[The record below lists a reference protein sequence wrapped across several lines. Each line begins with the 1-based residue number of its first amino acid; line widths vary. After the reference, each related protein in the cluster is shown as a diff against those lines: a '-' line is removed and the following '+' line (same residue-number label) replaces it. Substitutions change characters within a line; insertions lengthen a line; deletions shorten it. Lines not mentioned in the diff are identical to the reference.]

1 MKYYYRY
8 CHAYP
13 DDDDNDDDDDDDD
26 DDDERRVADVELSD
40 NFIRHSFGPNT
51 LSVWSPATRVRFRV

>member
-13 DDDDNDDDDDDDD
+13 DDDDDD
-26 DDDERRVADVELSD
+26 DDDERRVVDVELSD

>member
-13 DDDDNDDDDDDDD
+13 DDDDDDDDDE
-26 DDDERRVADVELSD
+26 DERRVADVELSD
-40 NFIRHSFGPNT
+40 NFIRHSFEPNT